1 MALVRI
7 AVVMLCASLLLA
19 CSSVVENPTDCSAF
33 KTGEFTF
40 SETSDV
46 RILRTED
53 YQKEYSTDEDGFI
66 DTYGIA
72 WTSSCSYKLW
82 LESTTH
88 PDDLD
93 MKHGDTMFVQ
103 ITATSPKG
111 YSFKA
116 AMRDKIFER
125 DLYRVKK

>member
-7 AVVMLCASLLLA
+7 SVIICLISIVVG
-19 CSSVVENPTDCSAF
+19 CSDVVENPTDCSEF

-46 RILRTED
+46 RIIRTET
-53 YQKEYSTDEDGFI
+53 YQKEYSEHEDGFI
-66 DTYGIA
+66 DTYGIE

-82 LESTTH
+82 LEHTTH
-88 PDDLD
+88 PDDLS

-116 AMRDKIFER
+116 AMREKIFER
-125 DLYRVKK
+125 ELHRLKK